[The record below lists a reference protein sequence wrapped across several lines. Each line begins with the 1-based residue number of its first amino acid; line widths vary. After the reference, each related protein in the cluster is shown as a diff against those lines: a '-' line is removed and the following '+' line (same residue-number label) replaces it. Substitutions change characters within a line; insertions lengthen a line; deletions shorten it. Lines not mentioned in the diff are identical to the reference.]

1 MKSLASNGLVF
12 GIDLGIAS
20 CGWAVLRHPS
30 DAEPTGAIE
39 AIGSWMFDVPETSEK
54 KIPTNQI
61 RRGNRL
67 LRRVV
72 RRRAQRMATIRRLF
86 KEHGLLSSDDR
97 DSLKRADTDPWELR
111 ARGLDKS
118 LKPAELAVALG
129 HIAKRRGFKSA
140 AKRKEANTVPEEKKM
155 LAALSETKA
164 KIARYGT
171 VGALFARDPEFS
183 SRKRNRDGI
192 YDRTAQREDL
202 EDEVRKIFSAQQRLG
217 NELASDALEAA
228 FVNTAFFQRPLQDS
242 ERLVGMCLFE
252 PTEKRAAKHAPF
264 FEKFRLLT
272 RLVNLRITTDD
283 GERALTQ
290 DELAAATSDLGS
302 TAKLS
307 VKTIRKR
314 ISLPNKHR
322 FTAIKPDE
330 EGHDIAARTG
340 EAMHGTK
347 KLRDALGEDVWAELR
362 EQPETLDKITHV
374 LSFFETAEKI
384 GDELKKLGLPAGTVD
399 RLLEALPSF
408 ARFKGAGHI
417 SAKAARALIPHLEAG
432 LRYDQACEAVGY
444 DHAASRWSR
453 REQMVDKK
461 SFNQLVKDMG
471 AEIANPIARKSLTE
485 GLKQLWAMR
494 NRWGLPDAVHIEMA
508 RDVGN
513 SLEERNKIKKRLDDT
528 TAQRERERK
537 EAAEQLGIDPGDV
550 SGDTLLR
557 YRLWKEQAGR
567 CPYTDIAIPPNAI
580 AATDNSFQVDHIL
593 PWSRFGDDSFNNKV
607 LCSAAANQEK
617 RGNTP
622 FEWIMRTKSEEGWA
636 TFVERIE
643 TNKQYRGFKKRNY
656 TLKNAKEAEER
667 FRSRNLNDT
676 RYACRLLAEAVRLFY
691 PEGERQDRGG
701 KRRVFTRPGSLTAAL
716 RHAWGIESLKKVDGQ
731 RVEDARHHALDAL
744 VVAAVGEWEVQRL
757 TKSFQEWEQRG
768 LARPLRRVEPPWGDC
783 QSFRREVQD
792 AYDAIFVARP
802 ERRRARGEGHE
813 ATIRQVKQRDG
824 ETRVYERVAIAK
836 LTEKRLGEVKDPD
849 RNSAIVASIKQ
860 WIEDGRPVDAL
871 PRSPAG
877 HEIRKVRVLAERKYK
892 NPAVPVRGGT
902 AARSNMVRVDVF
914 SKPDKHGRDKFYLIP
929 IYPHQ
934 IMDKQQFPEPPMR
947 AIVANKLEADWERID
962 ASFNFRFSLYPRCY
976 LEVVKP
982 DGSIFEGYFSG
993 AHSGTGALTLFNPN
1007 NKNSFIDDLGRKMEG
1022 IGARTLLTI
1031 KKYSVDR
1038 FANRSEV
1045 KSEVRTW
1052 RGAVCTSPIPPG

>member
-1 MKSLASNGLVF
+1 MNSPTLNSPIANGLVF

-20 CGWAVLRHPS
+20 CGWAVLRHPTE
-30 DAEPTGAIE
+30 AEPTGAIE
-39 AIGSWMFDVPETSEK
+39 AMGSWMFDVPETDKERT
-54 KIPTNQI
+54 PTNQI

-72 RRRAQRMATIRRLF
+72 RRRAQRMAAVRRLF
-86 KEHGLLSSDDR
+86 SEHGLLSTDDR
-97 DSLKRADTDPWELR
+97 DALKRADADPWELR
-111 ARGLDKS
+111 ARGLDKP

-140 AKRKEANTVPEEKKM
+140 AKRKEANTAGDDQKM
-155 LAALSETKA
+155 LKALEATKERLG
-164 KIARYGT
+164 RYRTIGE
-171 VGALFARDPEFS
+171 LFARDPDFQ

-192 YDRTAQREDL
+192 FDRTQSRDDL
-202 EDEVRKIFSAQQRLG
+202 LHEVRKIFEAQRRIG

-242 ERLVGMCLFE
+242 ERLVGLCLFE
-252 PTEKRAAKHAPF
+252 TTEKRAAKHAPS

-283 GERALTQ
+283 GERALTP

-314 ISLPNKHR
+314 IGLPDDQR
-322 FTAIKPDE
+322 FTAIKTDDE
-330 EGHDIAARTG
+330 GQDIAARTG

-347 KLRDALGEDVWAELR
+347 KLRDALGEEIWASLL
-362 EQPETLDKITHV
+362 EQPETLDRIAHV
-374 LSFFETAEKI
+374 LSFFETAEAI
-384 GDELKKLGLPAGTVD
+384 GDELKKINLPAGAVD
-399 RLLEALPSF
+399 QLLEALPSF

-417 SAKAARALIPHLEAG
+417 SAQAARALIPHLEAG

-444 DHAASRWSR
+444 DHAASRWSK
-453 REQMVDKK
+453 REQVVDKK

-485 GLKQLWAMR
+485 ALKQLWAMR

-513 SLEERNKIKKRLDDT
+513 SLEERNRIKKRLDDT

-537 EAAEQLGIDPGDV
+537 EAAEQLGIDLGDV
-550 SGDTLLR
+550 GGDTLLR
-557 YRLWKEQAGR
+557 YRLWKEQDGE
-567 CPYTDIAIPPNAI
+567 CPYTGEHIPPSAI

-607 LCSAAANQEK
+607 LCVARANQEK
-617 RGNTP
+617 RRDTP
-622 FEWIMRTKSEEGWA
+622 FEWIIRTKGEDGWELFA
-636 TFVERIE
+636 TRIE

-656 TLKNAKEAEER
+656 TLKNAREAEER

-676 RYACRLLAEAVRLFY
+676 RYAARLLAEAVKLFF
-691 PEGERQDRGG
+691 PEGQRQDRGG
-701 KRRVFTRPGSLTAAL
+701 MRRVFTRPGSLTAAL
-716 RHAWGIESLKKVDGQ
+716 RHAWGIESLKKVDGE

-768 LARPLRRVEPPWGDC
+768 LARPLRRVEPPWGDFH
-783 QSFRREVQD
+783 SFRREVQE

-802 ERRRARGEGHE
+802 ERRRARGEGHA
-813 ATIRQVKQRDG
+813 ATIRQVKERDG
-824 ETRVYERVAIAK
+824 ASVVFERKAVADLK
-836 LTEKRLGEVKDPD
+836 EKDLERIKDPE
-849 RNSAIVASIKQ
+849 RNKAVIEAIRQ
-860 WIEDGRPVDAL
+860 WIADGRPVGAL

-877 HEIRKVRVLAERKYK
+877 DEIRKVRLSTKGKRSVS
-892 NPAVPVRGGT
+892 VRGGT
-902 AARSNMVRVDVF
+902 ADRGDIVRVDVF
-914 SKPDKHGRDKFYLIP
+914 SKPNKRGKDEFYVVP
-929 IYPHQ
+929 VYPHQ
-934 IMDKQQFPEPPMR
+934 VMDKRQWPHPPSG
-947 AIVANKLEADWERID
+947 AVVACKDEDDWVEVD
-962 ASFNFRFSLYPRCY
+962 DTYNFRFSAYPRS
-976 LEVVKP
+976 LIEVVKRT
-982 DGSIFEGYFSG
+982 GEVFEGYFAGMDRS
-993 AHSGTGALTLFNPN
+993 TGAISLSSDR
-1007 NKNSFIDDLGRKMEG
+1007 NSRDTNRGLGAK
-1022 IGARTLLTI
+1022 TLLTI

-1038 FANRSEV
+1038 FGNRSEV

-1052 RGAVCTSPIPPG
+1052 HGAVCTSPTPPG

>member
-1 MKSLASNGLVF
+1 MNSPTLNSPIANGLVF

-20 CGWAVLRHPS
+20 CGWAVLRHPTEA
-30 DAEPTGAIE
+30 DPTGAIE
-39 AIGSWMFDVPETSEK
+39 AMGSWMFDVPETDKERT
-54 KIPTNQI
+54 PTNQI

-72 RRRAQRMATIRRLF
+72 RRRAQRMATIRGLF

-111 ARGLDKS
+111 ARGLDKP

-140 AKRKEANTVPEEKKM
+140 AKRKEANTAGDDQRM
-155 LAALSETKA
+155 LKALEATKERLG
-164 KIARYGT
+164 RYRTIGE
-171 VGALFARDPEFS
+171 LFARDPDFQT
-183 SRKRNRDGI
+183 RKRNRDGI
-192 YDRTAQREDL
+192 FDRTQSRDDL
-202 EDEVRKIFSAQQRLG
+202 LHEVRKIFEAQRRLG

-228 FVNTAFFQRPLQDS
+228 FVNTAFYQRPLQDS
-242 ERLVGMCLFE
+242 ERLVGLCLFE
-252 PTEKRAAKHAPF
+252 PTEKRAAKYAPS

-272 RLVNLRITTDD
+272 RLVNLRIATDD
-283 GERALTQ
+283 GERSLTPE
-290 DELAAATSDLGS
+290 ELAIATSDLGS

-314 ISLPNKHR
+314 IGLPDAHR
-322 FTAIKPDE
+322 FTAIKPEDE
-330 EGHDIAARTG
+330 SQDIAARTG

-347 KLRDALGEDVWAELR
+347 KLRDALGEEIWASLQ
-362 EQPETLDKITHV
+362 EQPETLDKIAHV
-374 LSFFETAEKI
+374 ISFFETAETI
-384 GDELKKLGLPAGTVD
+384 GDELKKLGLPAGASD

-417 SAKAARALIPHLEAG
+417 STKAARALIPHLEAG

-444 DHAASRWSR
+444 DHAASRWSK
-453 REQMVDKK
+453 REQVVDKK

-471 AEIANPIARKSLTE
+471 TEIANPIARKSLTE

-550 SGDTLLR
+550 GGDTLLR

-607 LCSAAANQEK
+607 LCIAQANQEK
-617 RGNTP
+617 RRDTP
-622 FEWIMRTKSEEGWA
+622 FEWIIRTKGEDGWDA
-636 TFVERIE
+636 FVERIE

-656 TLKNAKEAEER
+656 LLKNADEAAEK
-667 FRSRNLNDT
+667 FKSRNLNDT
-676 RYACRLLAEAVRLFY
+676 RYACRLLAEAVKLFY

-701 KRRVFTRPGSLTAAL
+701 TRRVFTRPGSLTAAL
-716 RHAWGIESLKKVDGQ
+716 RHAWGIESLKKVDGE

-744 VVAAVGEWEVQRL
+744 VVAAVGDGEIQRL
-757 TKSFQEWEQRG
+757 TDSFQKWEQRG
-768 LARPLRRVEPPWGDC
+768 HSRPLRQVDPPWGDSH
-783 QSFRREVQD
+783 SFRREVQE

-802 ERRRARGEGHE
+802 ERRRARGEGHA
-813 ATIRQVKQRDG
+813 ATIRQVKERDG
-824 ETRVYERVAIAK
+824 DHVVFERKAVADLK
-836 LTEKRLGEVKDPD
+836 EKDLERIKDPE
-849 RNSAIVASIKQ
+849 RNKAVIEAIRQ
-860 WIEDGRPVDAL
+860 WIADGRPVGAL

-877 HEIRKVRVLAERKYK
+877 DEIRKVRLSTKGKPSVS
-892 NPAVPVRGGT
+892 VRGGT
-902 AARSNMVRVDVF
+902 ADRGDIVRVDVF
-914 SKPDKHGRDKFYLIP
+914 SKPNKRGKDEFYLVP
-929 IYPHQ
+929 VYPHQ
-934 IMDKQQFPEPPMR
+934 VMDKRQWPHPPSR
-947 AIVANKLEADWERID
+947 AVVAYKDEANWVEVDD
-962 ASFNFRFSLYPRCY
+962 TYNFRFSAYPRS
-976 LEVVKP
+976 LIEVVKRT
-982 DGSIFEGYFSG
+982 GEVFEGYFAGMDRS
-993 AHSGTGALTLFNPN
+993 TGAISLSSDR
-1007 NKNSFIDDLGRKMEG
+1007 NSRDTNRGLGAK
-1022 IGARTLLTI
+1022 TLLTI

-1038 FANRSEV
+1038 FGNRSEV

-1052 RGAVCTSPIPPG
+1052 HGAVCTSPTPPG